1 MENALNIFCFKDV
14 LTVSFQS
21 FFFLFGFF
29 GNIIVILTIGMEKG
43 WQQKS
48 SSCFA
53 LNLDKVSTIPQSSTF
68 WLCSTKFEPYGP
80 YYGLHRLYQSLYKKL
95 LINWDLTKALAD
107 LLMISFAPLQIIISA
122 RQINDH
128 MLPRNQWPFGKI
140 MCHLWHV
147 IIYIN
152 MFVQI
157 IFLTLMAIDRY
168 LAVVRPRRL
177 NKLASYR
184 NSRPVIGK
192 T

>member
-1 MENALNIFCFKDV
+1 MHTLFTIHSYLAWAQQNHTSFKMLLLVCYIAD
-14 LTVSFQS
+14 
-21 FFFLFGFF
+21 
-29 GNIIVILTIGMEKG
+29 IR
-43 WQQKS
+43 
-48 SSCFA
+48 
-53 LNLDKVSTIPQSSTF
+53 
-68 WLCSTKFEPYGP
+68 
-80 YYGLHRLYQSLYKKL
+80 HRLYHIAYILKQL

-128 MLPRNQWPFGKI
+128 MLPRNRWPFGKI

-147 IIYIN
+147 IAYIN

-177 NKLASYR
+177 KKLASYR